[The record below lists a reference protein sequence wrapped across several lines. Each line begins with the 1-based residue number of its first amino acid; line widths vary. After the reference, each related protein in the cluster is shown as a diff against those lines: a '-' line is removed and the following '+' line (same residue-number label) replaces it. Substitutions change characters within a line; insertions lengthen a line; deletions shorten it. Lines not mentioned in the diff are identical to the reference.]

1 MLNDDEIRFTG
12 QRMRLV
18 REIAKKGINDERV
31 LEAIGKVPRHR
42 FFKADLLQFAYQDM
56 AFPIGCDQ
64 TISQPYTVA
73 YQSQLL
79 CVEPGM
85 KILEIGTGSGYQ
97 AAVLSELG
105 GRVFSIERQ
114 QQLYN
119 QTSMLLSRLGYKP
132 RLIFGDGFE
141 GYPDAAPY
149 DRILITAAAPE
160 IPVKLLRQLAIGGKM
175 VIPLGLGNSQIMTRI
190 TRHENNNFEMEK
202 FGTFAFVPMLKGT
215 NNEHHD

>member
-31 LEAIGKVPRHR
+31 LHAIGKVPRHR
-42 FFKADLLQFAYQDM
+42 FFKADLLQYAYQDM

-73 YQSQLL
+73 YQSELL
-79 CVEPGM
+79 CVAPGM
-85 KILEIGTGSGYQ
+85 KVLEIGTGSGYQ
-97 AAVLSELG
+97 AAVLCELG
-105 GRVFSIERQ
+105 ARVFSIERQ
-114 QQLYN
+114 QMLFN
-119 QTSMLLSRLGYKP
+119 QTTGLLSRLGYKV
-132 RLIFGDGFE
+132 RLIFGDGFD
-141 GYPDAAPY
+141 GYPEAAPFE
-149 DRILITAAAPE
+149 RILITAAAPE
-160 IPVKLLRQLAIGGKM
+160 IPVKLLRQLSVGGKL
-175 VIPLGLGNSQIMTRI
+175 VLPLGLGNSQIMTRI

-215 NNEHHD
+215 NNE